1 MAIVKRKELNH
12 VLIAFDKSGKSP
24 RGAFVNYDVGAW
36 DNVANEWVAPPEQ
49 RQQPLKL
56 QGQGADV
63 LQTVLGEALTA
74 ALAHNAE
81 LQARVAQ
88 LEDQIVQFEARSET
102 TGG

>member
-1 MAIVKRKELNH
+1 MAIVKRKKLNH

-63 LQTVLGEALTA
+63 LQTILGDVLIA
-74 ALAHNAE
+74 ALAHNTE
-81 LQARVAQ
+81 LQSRVTQ
-88 LEDQIVQFEARSET
+88 LETQLET
-102 TGG
+102 AGG